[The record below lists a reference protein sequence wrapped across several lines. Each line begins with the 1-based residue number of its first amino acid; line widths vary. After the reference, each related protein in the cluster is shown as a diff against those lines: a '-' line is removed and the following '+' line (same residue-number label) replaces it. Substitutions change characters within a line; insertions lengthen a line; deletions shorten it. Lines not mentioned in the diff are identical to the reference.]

1 MSKRGRIVSMDGRAI
16 GLVDHKAVRCVI
28 NHNEN
33 CVYPPFDKEVE
44 GRGDDN
50 CVALAVLSC
59 CRMLKEVAPM
69 YYGLKWGEQ
78 VIEAAKNF
86 HEITLPACA
95 GGVYEPE
102 VGYSMKNVLM
112 FVRHVSQ
119 VLLGKGFYALRLA
132 SRRDFTHRTFFTMS
146 RGQRA
151 ERLFVVFGYY
161 PSSEKNG
168 ILQGWLTDW
177 LRSGRTSSRM
187 YDPLPASF
195 WLPKGEFSLHAIAI
209 LYDADGN
216 GTIDD
221 PGHPYQKLNINYY
234 IFNIFL

>member
-1 MSKRGRIVSMDGRAI
+1 MSK
-16 GLVDHKAVRCVI
+16 H
-28 NHNEN
+28 
-33 CVYPPFDKEVE
+33 F
-44 GRGDDN
+44 
-50 CVALAVLSC
+50 VLFI
-59 CRMLKEVAPM
+59 
-69 YYGLKWGEQ
+69 YGIL
-78 VIEAAKNF
+78 
-86 HEITLPACA
+86 
-95 GGVYEPE
+95 
-102 VGYSMKNVLM
+102 KNVLM

-221 PGHPYQKLNINYY
+221 PGHRVYHPVTPSSFFRSCACICSVYELSIVLKGK
-234 IFNIFL
+234 